1 MWVYGM
7 WRGVNC
13 EGSQVVDLITL
24 DFETFYDQEFSLRK
38 MTTEAY
44 VRDPRFEVIGVGIK
58 LNNEDT
64 EWASGTH
71 KQIKRYLSQNFAWQ
85 EASLLCHNTMF
96 DGAILNWCFGI
107 RPRMYTD
114 TLCIA
119 RALHG
124 TEASA
129 SLAMLSQRYNIGVKG
144 TEVLDAK
151 GKRRA
156 DFSEEELSAYG
167 DYCINDVE
175 LTHQLFNIMA
185 SGVTTGCR
193 FPPEELKLID
203 LTLRMYT
210 EPTLGLDVKLLRSHL
225 EDVKARK
232 VALLREANIDKK
244 ELMSNPKFAEV
255 LKGLGVVPPMKI
267 SPTTGKETFAFA
279 KNDDGFKRLLDDPD
293 ARVQALAAARIGTK
307 STLEETRTQ
316 RFIDIA
322 ARGSLPVPVRY
333 YAAHTG
339 RWGGDDKI
347 NLQNLPS
354 RGANGKKLKRSII
367 APEGHTMID
376 CDSSQIEARVLAWL
390 AGQDDLTTAFAN
402 GEDVYKHMASSIYN
416 VPSDEVKGSQRF
428 VGKTTILGAGY
439 GMGAVKFQ
447 TQLAGMGVEMELREA
462 RRIIQIYRKKN
473 GAISQ
478 LWTDANNML
487 HYMARGDTLQFGKEG
502 VLVVD
507 GVANS
512 ITLPSGLPMFYT
524 DVSAYDTENGTE
536 YMYKTRKGLN
546 KIYGGKVVENVC
558 QAVARCIIGH
568 QMILIAKRYKV
579 VLTVHDSIVVA
590 VPDADV
596 AEARV
601 YVEHCMSQKPDWAE
615 GLPITCE
622 SGTGKSYGECE

>member
-1 MWVYGM
+1 M
-7 WRGVNC
+7 
-13 EGSQVVDLITL
+13 DLITL

-96 DGAILNWCFGI
+96 DGAILNWCFDI

-124 TEASA
+124 TEAGG
-129 SLAMLSQRYNIGVKG
+129 SLAALSQRYNIGVKG

-185 SGVTTGCR
+185 SGVMTGCR

-232 VALLREANIDKK
+232 VELLREANIDKK

-279 KNDDGFKRLLDDPD
+279 KNDDGFKKLLDDPD

-322 ARGSLPVPVRY
+322 ARGNLPVPVRY

-402 GEDVYKHMASSIYN
+402 GDDVYKHMASSIYN

-447 TQLAGMGVEMELREA
+447 TQLAGMGVDMGLNEA

-478 LWTDANNML
+478 LWTDANNMV

-507 GVANS
+507 GVAKS
-512 ITLPSGLPMFYT
+512 ITLPSGLPMFYS

>member
-1 MWVYGM
+1 M
-7 WRGVNC
+7 
-13 EGSQVVDLITL
+13 
-24 DFETFYDQEFSLRK
+24 
-38 MTTEAY
+38 
-44 VRDPRFEVIGVGIK
+44 
-58 LNNEDT
+58 
-64 EWASGTH
+64 
-71 KQIKRYLSQNFAWQ
+71 
-85 EASLLCHNTMF
+85 
-96 DGAILNWCFGI
+96 
-107 RPRMYTD
+107 
-114 TLCIA
+114 
-119 RALHG
+119 
-124 TEASA
+124 
-129 SLAMLSQRYNIGVKG
+129 
-144 TEVLDAK
+144 
-151 GKRRA
+151 
-156 DFSEEELSAYG
+156 
-167 DYCINDVE
+167 
-175 LTHQLFNIMA
+175 
-185 SGVTTGCR
+185 
-193 FPPEELKLID
+193 
-203 LTLRMYT
+203 
-210 EPTLGLDVKLLRSHL
+210 
-225 EDVKARK
+225 
-232 VALLREANIDKK
+232 
-244 ELMSNPKFAEV
+244 
-255 LKGLGVVPPMKI
+255 
-267 SPTTGKETFAFA
+267 
-279 KNDDGFKRLLDDPD
+279 
-293 ARVQALAAARIGTK
+293 AAARIGTK

-322 ARGSLPVPVRY
+322 ARGNLPVPVRY

-402 GEDVYKHMASSIYN
+402 GDDVYKHMASSIYN

-447 TQLAGMGVEMELREA
+447 TQLAGMGVEMYLNEA

-478 LWTDANNML
+478 LWTDANNMI

-507 GVANS
+507 GVAKS

>member
-1 MWVYGM
+1 M
-7 WRGVNC
+7 
-13 EGSQVVDLITL
+13 DLITL

-124 TEASA
+124 TEAGG
-129 SLAMLSQRYNIGVKG
+129 SLAALSQRYNIGVKG

-185 SGVTTGCR
+185 SGVMTGCR

-232 VALLREANIDKK
+232 VELLREANIDKK

-279 KNDDGFKRLLDDPD
+279 KNDDGFKKLLDDPD

-322 ARGSLPVPVRY
+322 ARGNLPVPVRY

-402 GEDVYKHMASSIYN
+402 GDDVYKHMASSIYN

-447 TQLAGMGVEMELREA
+447 TQLAGMGVEMYLNEA

-478 LWTDANNML
+478 LWTDANNMI

-507 GVANS
+507 GVAKS

>member
-1 MWVYGM
+1 
-7 WRGVNC
+7 
-13 EGSQVVDLITL
+13 VDLITL

-96 DGAILNWCFGI
+96 DGAILNWCFDI

-124 TEASA
+124 TEAGG
-129 SLAMLSQRYNIGVKG
+129 SLAALSQRYNIGVKG

-185 SGVTTGCR
+185 SGVMTGCR

-232 VALLREANIDKK
+232 VELLREANIDKK

-279 KNDDGFKRLLDDPD
+279 KNDDGFKKLLDDPD

-322 ARGSLPVPVRY
+322 ARGNLPVPVRY

-402 GEDVYKHMASSIYN
+402 GDDVYKHMASSIYN

-447 TQLAGMGVEMELREA
+447 TQLAGMGVDMGLNEA

-478 LWTDANNML
+478 LWTDANNMV

-507 GVANS
+507 GVAKS